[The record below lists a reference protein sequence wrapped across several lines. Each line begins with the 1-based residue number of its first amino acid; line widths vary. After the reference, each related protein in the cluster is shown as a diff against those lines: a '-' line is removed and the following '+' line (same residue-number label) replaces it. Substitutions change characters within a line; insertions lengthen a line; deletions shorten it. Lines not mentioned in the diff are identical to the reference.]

1 MKRIAITQ
9 RIIENQSYPETRD
22 GLAADWGDW
31 IQAATPDAVM
41 MPVPNRADA
50 ATDWWT
56 EIRPDALILSGGNDW
71 GEAPA
76 RDDTERRLLD
86 AARQAG
92 TPVFAVCRGLQAVNA
107 CFGGAVIDD
116 VAART
121 GVTHVA
127 QNHGIELDKSPVSAL
142 AGSPT
147 LTVNSFHDQG
157 VVVDAVAPG
166 FQVFAVAK
174 HGIVE
179 GMFHQSEAIVAVQ
192 WHPERTSPSAA
203 FDVALFNALLEHGAF
218 WTDVSS

>member
-1 MKRIAITQ
+1 MMRIAITQ

-31 IQAATPDAVM
+31 IDGAAPGAIMV
-41 MPVPNRADA
+41 PVPNRGDR
-50 ATDWWT
+50 ATEWWT

-107 CFGGAVIDD
+107 CFGGGIVDD

-121 GVTHVA
+121 GVAHVA
-127 QNHGIELDKSPVSAL
+127 QTHGIDLDKSPVSAL

-147 LTVNSFHDQG
+147 LIVNSFHDQG
-157 VVVDAVAPG
+157 VMIDGVAPG
-166 FQVFAVAK
+166 FQVFAAAK
-174 HGIVE
+174 DGIVE
-179 GMFHQSEAIVAVQ
+179 GMFHQSEPIVAIQ

-203 FDVALFNALLEHGAF
+203 FDVALFQALLEHGAF
-218 WTDVSS
+218 WMDGTS